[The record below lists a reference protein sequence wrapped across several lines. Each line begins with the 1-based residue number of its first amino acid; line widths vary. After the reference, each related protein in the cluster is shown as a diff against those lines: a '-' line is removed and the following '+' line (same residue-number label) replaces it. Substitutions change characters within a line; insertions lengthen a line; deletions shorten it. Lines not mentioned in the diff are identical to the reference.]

1 MLFLSYFIVAIG
13 KSKSSSTTKIEI
25 GSAGDPHITTE
36 EEVNKQILQ
45 HEKSGAGVLW
55 QVKTRHGEQASLLT
69 LIKDVVGIVAMLGKV
84 EDANLSRC
92 FCIYVFLLACE
103 IMHSFQSCNLIASL
117 FPWSLS
123 HYLKAR

>member
-1 MLFLSYFIVAIG
+1 
-13 KSKSSSTTKIEI
+13 
-25 GSAGDPHITTE
+25 
-36 EEVNKQILQ
+36 LQ

-92 FCIYVFLLACE
+92 FFVYMFSFWLAK
-103 IMHSFQSCNLIASL
+103 SCTRFNLVIAFL

-123 HYLKAR
+123 HYY